1 MTVSASAGR
10 RDGSGVVK
18 TAPLSPATPDPHL
31 RDIESLSPRECE
43 VLQMLADG
51 HSTVET
57 ADFLG
62 VTRSTLMTH
71 RQNILRKLGTSSMIR
86 AVVLGLQ
93 SGVIE

>member
-1 MTVSASAGR
+1 
-10 RDGSGVVK
+10 
-18 TAPLSPATPDPHL
+18 
-31 RDIESLSPRECE
+31 
-43 VLQMLADG
+43 MLADG